1 MTKSIRIRAQKGAE
15 MLVSVVKGLEE
26 ANIKPLDIS
35 VHQPSLDDVF
45 LAVTG
50 KKPTK
55 ARKPA
60 KKGKK

>member
-1 MTKSIRIRAQKGAE
+1 MPKNLPKCKTSWY
-15 MLVSVVKGLEE
+15 LVDVYKRQ
-26 ANIKPLDIS
+26 S
-35 VHQPSLDDVF
+35 VHRPSLDDVF

-55 ARKPA
+55 ARKPTKTA